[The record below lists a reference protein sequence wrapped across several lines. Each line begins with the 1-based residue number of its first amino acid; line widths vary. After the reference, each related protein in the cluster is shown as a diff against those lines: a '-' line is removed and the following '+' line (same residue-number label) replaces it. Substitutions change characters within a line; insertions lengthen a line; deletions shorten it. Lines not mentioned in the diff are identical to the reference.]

1 MKSLAI
7 VLLATCALPFPA
19 LAQQVGPAIAKAE
32 TESEAAIEPS
42 DGSDIVITGSRFG
55 GRTRLESATP
65 VDAISQEELQQ
76 SGRVDL
82 IQMLK
87 VQVPSFSSPRPL
99 ASGIGDF
106 LQPPSLRGLGPGELL
121 VLING
126 KRRHT
131 ASDLNSSNGIG
142 RGDVSIDFNAIPSLA
157 LSRIEVLRDGAAAQ
171 YGSDA
176 ISGVINM
183 FLDRSVGTRAQTTYL
198 TTTEGDGDTY
208 EASASVGVPVG
219 AKGVF
224 RLTAAYQ
231 DRGGTNRARPDT
243 RQQYFG
249 TNAAGRPVLPSG
261 NFGSGTGLTAP
272 AGTLDPRE
280 ADFNRNSS
288 QQGDQPNTNKQIF
301 YNFVAE
307 APGNVELYSFGG
319 YNRIDGDIQYLFR
332 RAGQDETVRALYP
345 DGYSPGLETRIENFS
360 TAIGM
365 RGSDLLGFG
374 WDLSSVYGVSTQDL
388 TYVNSVN
395 VSLGAA
401 SPTSFYR
408 NGSDFYQWTS
418 NLDLTREI
426 PVGDSSPLKLAFGL
440 EHREETYRLF
450 SGSPDGYR
458 NGGVPILDG
467 PNAGRP
473 AVVGAQPGP
482 SNGPDDRASLSRH
495 SYALYGEVEKD
506 LFDRMLISGAVRHEH
521 YSDFG
526 DTTNFKVAS
535 RLGLIGTWAL
545 RGSYN
550 TGFRAPALAQSGYNA
565 SNTLILNG
573 TQAIVRVAAVDTPA
587 ARLAGAGDLKPEK
600 SDNVSAGTVFE
611 VGGLTFTLD
620 AYQIKVRD
628 RIAISSTFQD
638 TRLTNFLAANGQSGF
653 AALSFLTNAVDTKT
667 RGIDLVMNY
676 RHTFGDGSRV
686 TGTLAGN
693 YNKTT
698 FDRIA
703 TAPAP
708 IAALGITT
716 PLFDVT
722 QQLRF
727 SDSQPRDKVTLDVN
741 YSRGP
746 FTLSVTNTRY
756 GEVSTVAIQ
765 NRTPAQ
771 VAALIPGFDTRTIAS
786 SPGSAN
792 SDIIQIFGAKVLTDV
807 ELSWQAT
814 RALRLSAGAQNLFDV
829 YPDENLAST
838 VASVAAGT
846 NGSDNAGTQPY
857 NAISPFGFN
866 GRSVFVRAGLNF

>member
-418 NLDLTREI
+418 NIDLTREI